1 MEPFHE
7 YIAEYR
13 ELLKN
18 GAVKNAYRGLME
30 YIMDLRTYFKKKY
43 PDYFVSGSIYQGY
56 MDMTFF
62 SFFPESIKQ
71 HSLKIAIVFLHEAF
85 RFEAWLVGFNK
96 QIQAKYWRLLKDS
109 GWNKYHL
116 VPAPQ
121 GTDSILECILAEDP
135 DFSDLPA
142 LTKQIEHISLE
153 FIQDV
158 DGYLSTLKKTGL

>member
-1 MEPFHE
+1 MEPFHG
-7 YIAEYR
+7 YIAEYK

-18 GAVKNAYRGLME
+18 GAAKKGYRGLME
-30 YIMDLRTYFKKKY
+30 YIMDMRTYFKNKY

-62 SFFPESIKQ
+62 SFFPVSIKQ
-71 HSLKIAIVFLHEAF
+71 RSLKVAIVFLHDAF
-85 RFEAWLVGFNK
+85 RFEAWLVAINK

-121 GTDSILECILAEDP
+121 GTDSIVECILALDP
-135 DFSDLPA
+135 DFSNLPL
-142 LTKQIEHISLE
+142 LTKQIEHTTLE
-153 FIQDV
+153 FIRDV
-158 DGYLSTLKKTGL
+158 DGYLSTLNS